1 MKKKKE
7 IKTKRTQKNDKKYL
21 KINKHK
27 FETSFIYTLRMI
39 LDLGKIP
46 IMDLSSAFER
56 DFDVIKRD
64 LEILQEAGYVK
75 IQKNIIIN
83 NIISLKIR
91 CYIA

>member
-1 MKKKKE
+1 MIGEYMKKKKE

-56 DFDVIKRD
+56 DLKKD
-64 LEILQEAGYVK
+64 LEILQEAGYIK
-75 IQKNIIIN
+75 IQKNNVSIN
-83 NIISLKIR
+83 KWGDYSK
-91 CYIA
+91 

>member
-56 DFDVIKRD
+56 DLKKD
-64 LEILQEAGYVK
+64 LEILQEAGYIK
-75 IQKNIIIN
+75 IQKNNVSIN
-83 NIISLKIR
+83 KWGDYSK
-91 CYIA
+91 